1 MKVCEA
7 MPAAHLKLRLK
18 ALMIDY
24 VTIVIYLLVLLLV
37 SLSLYIVILD
47 GMPELT
53 ESQSHWTSFLTTILP
68 IWTYYVFKEAKPP
81 HQTLGKKRAG
91 LTVTYTRNRIRGSIL
106 RNIGKFLPWQLA
118 HYAMI
123 TVLHYCKYFFLK
135 IVINYFRLTI
145 HYTHSHFPSFYINIR
160 DYN

>member
-1 MKVCEA
+1 

-53 ESQSHWTSFLTTILP
+53 ESQSHWTSFLTTVLP

-123 TVLHYCKYFFLK
+123 KGLFQDDFLLPSVLITYVLSLALPILYILMVPMSDK
-135 IVINYFRLTI
+135 
-145 HYTHSHFPSFYINIR
+145 THQHQIL
-160 DYN
+160 